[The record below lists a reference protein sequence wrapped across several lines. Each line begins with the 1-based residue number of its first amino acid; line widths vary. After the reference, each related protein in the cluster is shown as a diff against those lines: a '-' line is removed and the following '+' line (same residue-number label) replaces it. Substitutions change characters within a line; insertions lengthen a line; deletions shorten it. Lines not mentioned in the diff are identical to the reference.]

1 MPAYVAV
8 CAREVSV
15 KHSVRAILKRRIR
28 SNRHKRDLELPEKGV
43 MNAPRLDGNPAIQPA
58 IQLSMLMATLA
69 PLQPED
75 MLDDIPDL
83 IAEAI
88 VL

>member
-1 MPAYVAV
+1 
-8 CAREVSV
+8 
-15 KHSVRAILKRRIR
+15 
-28 SNRHKRDLELPEKGV
+28 

-75 MLDDIPDL
+75 MLDYIFDL